1 MGKVVKDRQ
10 LRASFR
16 RSALFLTVAG
26 IASGCAPF
34 SATPPF
40 HFAETATVLQP
51 GEVGVTAAGG
61 VGGMGLGAHG
71 VGLGVRARV
80 GVGGEQEVGVEGTV
94 IHVEDGDMPTAQMPW
109 QGESDAFAGKL
120 SWKIAMARWIAFVLG
135 FGGSHSATGDAVG
148 GDVSLIASIPEP
160 WGPFRPFLGVR
171 TGIAVPVGRDSSEAG
186 GITQGAT
193 LGLGTTLAVAD
204 NVDLVGEGGLL
215 SAWSHGYHSTNADAS
230 RMTETKSEGGVYV
243 LLGLGLRFR

>member
-1 MGKVVKDRQ
+1 MGKVVKDRH

-26 IASGCAPF
+26 IAGGCAPF

-40 HFAETATVLQP
+40 HFAETATILKP

-61 VGGMGLGAHG
+61 VGGLGLGAHG
-71 VGLGVRARV
+71 VGLGLRARI

-171 TGIAVPVGRDSSEAG
+171 TGLAVPVGRDTNEAG
-186 GITQGAT
+186 GFTQGVT
-193 LGLGTTLAVAD
+193 VGLGTTLAVAE

-215 SAWSHGYHSTNADAS
+215 GAWSHGYHSTSADTS
-230 RMTETKSEGGVYV
+230 RMTETKSEGGAYL
-243 LLGLGLRFR
+243 LLGIGLRFR